1 MYMEGQPERD
11 LRKEL
16 RVQERR
22 QRREERQAQRV
33 RELEEAL
40 TQENNDGEETAAKEK
55 KSTGF
60 LEGTLLVPPEA
71 KKKKYAH
78 WKVTRFFRDGIKPK
92 PGYYIIPD
100 SVKVGVNKITG
111 YSYIYYMERR
121 LTTGAKSPGDR
132 IFPKWESDFLQK

>member
-40 TQENNDGEETAAKEK
+40 VQENNDGEETAAKEK

-60 LEGTLLVPPEA
+60 LEGTLLVPSEA
-71 KKKKYAH
+71 KKKKIV
-78 WKVTRFFRDGIKPK
+78 KQCSE
-92 PGYYIIPD
+92 II
-100 SVKVGVNKITG
+100 
-111 YSYIYYMERR
+111 RR
-121 LTTGAKSPGDR
+121 P
-132 IFPKWESDFLQK
+132 QKA